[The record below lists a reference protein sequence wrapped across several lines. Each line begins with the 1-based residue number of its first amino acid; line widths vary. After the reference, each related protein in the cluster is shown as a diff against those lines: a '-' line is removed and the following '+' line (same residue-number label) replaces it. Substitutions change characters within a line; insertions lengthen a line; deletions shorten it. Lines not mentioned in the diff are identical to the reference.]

1 MNTNSGK
8 VIQILPEISGVTER
22 GEWIRGGFVIESIT
36 ETDNRIAIEVFGQ
49 EKIEWVRNL
58 SIGEVVIVDYRV
70 SSRFYIDKWFTSAQ
84 LVRLMKSQKMEV
96 TNVG

>member
-1 MNTNSGK
+1 MNTISGK
-8 VIQILPEISGVTER
+8 VIQILPEFSGTTER
-22 GEWIRGGFVIESIT
+22 GEWIRGGFVIESLT

-70 SSRFYIDKWFTSAQ
+70 LSRFFSDKWFTSAQ

-96 TNVG
+96 NNVG

>member
-1 MNTNSGK
+1 MNTISGK
-8 VIQILPEISGVTER
+8 VIQILPEVSGTTER
-22 GEWIRGGFVIESIT
+22 GEWIRGGFVIESLT

-70 SSRFYIDKWFTSAQ
+70 SSRFFLDKWFTAAQ

-96 TNVG
+96 PNVG

>member
-1 MNTNSGK
+1 MNTISGK

-22 GEWIRGGFVIESIT
+22 GEWIRGGLVIESIT
-36 ETDNRIAIEVFGQ
+36 EADTRVAIEVFGQ
-49 EKIEWVRNL
+49 DKIEWVRSL

-70 SSRFYIDKWFTSAQ
+70 SSRFYNDKWFTSAQ

-96 TNVG
+96 SNAG

>member
-1 MNTNSGK
+1 M
-8 VIQILPEISGVTER
+8 LPEVSGVSDR

-49 EKIEWVRNL
+49 EKIEWVRGL
-58 SIGEVVIVDYRV
+58 FIGEVVIVDYRV
-70 SSRFYIDKWFTSAQ
+70 TSRFYIDKWFTTAQ

>member
-1 MNTNSGK
+1 MNTISGK
-8 VIQILPEISGVTER
+8 VIQILPEVSGVSER
-22 GEWIRGGFVIESIT
+22 GEWIRGGLVVESIT

-49 EKIEWVRNL
+49 EKIEWVRGL
-58 SIGEVVIVDYRV
+58 SVGEVVIVDYRV
-70 SSRFYIDKWFTSAQ
+70 TSRFHLDKWFTTAQ

>member
-1 MNTNSGK
+1 MNTISGK
-8 VIQILPEISGVTER
+8 VIQILPEISGVSER

-49 EKIEWVRNL
+49 EKIEWVRGL

-70 SSRFYIDKWFTSAQ
+70 NSRFHLDKWFTTAQ

-96 TNVG
+96 SNVG